1 MGKPRMLGMPSR
13 PVREKPPCYGCSR
26 DGKKPGCHDRCAEY
40 GAWKRE
46 KDEINRRRAEEKAKP
61 FSKLL

>member
-1 MGKPRMLGMPSR
+1 MYHVNYG
-13 PVREKPPCYGCSR
+13 PVREKPPCYGRNRPEKQS
-26 DGKKPGCHDRCAEY
+26 GCHDRCADY
-40 GAWKRE
+40 GEWKRY

>member
-1 MGKPRMLGMPSR
+1 MYRVNYG

-26 DGKKPGCHDRCAEY
+26 PEQKSGCHDRCAEY
-40 GAWKRE
+40 GAWKRY

>member
-1 MGKPRMLGMPSR
+1 MYHVNYG
-13 PVREKPPCYGCSR
+13 PVREKPPCYGCGR
-26 DGKKPGCHDRCAEY
+26 DGKKPGCHDYCGDFA
-40 GAWKRE
+40 AWKHN